1 MSEVPKSNY
10 PGRGKSVLGPSRWV
24 NPGATKGFKKD
35 LAVCLLNEGLL
46 VLPDGRWYLSA
57 ADCDED
63 IEATLEAMENNTA

>member
-1 MSEVPKSNY
+1 MAQPRNY
-10 PGRGKSVLGPSRWV
+10 HYKVVADKALC
-24 NPGATKGFKKD
+24 KD

-63 IEATLEAMENNTA
+63 IEITLEAMENNTA